1 MQGVGRVLP
10 RISEWVSIEKLRRVL
25 PNLRAIKDMTKV
37 WLVEEVVGVQC
48 RPLVMKDLYDMGG
61 RAGEDRYFTA
71 RILDLSVPKAGTL
84 MEAQWVDLLAPTQ
97 FWSEELVAAAYAR
110 GALHPIIVK

>member
-10 RISEWVSIEKLRRVL
+10 RISEWSKGKEPAK
-25 PNLRAIKDMTKV
+25 
-37 WLVEEVVGVQC
+37 EVVGVQC

-84 MEAQWVDLLAPTQ
+84 MEAQWVDLLAPAQ